1 MLVARNLKKTL
12 MLRCFLQHF
21 IHVSAPRLQSLY
33 YETWLLAKYLYVCV
47 SKQPEKEGMF
57 PKMLSLS
64 SPPSQWLTCFA
75 MFSVLYLCEFN
86 VVCSLRVTISK
97 ETPHIKFSFLL
108 SFHTEIFSLFT
119 ALLIWFYLLHDLIRG
134 RGWRRWRRRRWLR
147 WGRWMKV
154 DKEEEWEEGALTCEH
169 LEIKPVKT
177 QCRKEIKI

>member
-64 SPPSQWLTCFA
+64 SPPSQ
-75 MFSVLYLCEFN
+75 
-86 VVCSLRVTISK
+86 
-97 ETPHIKFSFLL
+97 
-108 SFHTEIFSLFT
+108 
-119 ALLIWFYLLHDLIRG
+119 
-134 RGWRRWRRRRWLR
+134 
-147 WGRWMKV
+147 
-154 DKEEEWEEGALTCEH
+154 
-169 LEIKPVKT
+169 
-177 QCRKEIKI
+177 